1 MNCVQD
7 CTYVNTSITYSKYYA
22 YSGTKKCVNN
32 CGALS
37 QYKYDGAATRS
48 C

>member
-7 CTYVNTSITYSKYYA
+7 CTYVNTSPNIKYYA
-22 YSGTKKCVNN
+22 YSVTKKCVDN